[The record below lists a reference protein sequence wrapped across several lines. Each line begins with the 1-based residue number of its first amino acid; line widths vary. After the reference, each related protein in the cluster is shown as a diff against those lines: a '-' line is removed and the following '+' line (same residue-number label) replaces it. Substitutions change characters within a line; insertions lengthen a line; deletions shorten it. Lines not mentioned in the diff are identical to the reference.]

1 MEWLKIQ
8 YEQNPEALCIN
19 NWTFKEVYIKVI
31 SLARKLNRCVEQEP
45 RIGLLMENSPE
56 SVLLLYALLLLK
68 KEVLMLNI
76 RLTEKEIYDQTE
88 KLNIKTVISSK
99 NQYLDFEDITRLP
112 EQEIELDWET
122 DEEQI
127 AVIMNTS
134 ATTGSFKSVPI
145 RWKQVYA
152 HVKASAQVLGV
163 FKEDNW
169 LVILPIFHVGGLSIL
184 FRSLYNGTRVT
195 ICKYKKELV
204 LELIK
209 KGSVNMVSMVPTMLK
224 DMINDIQE
232 NRLRMLLLGGEFI
245 PQLLIY
251 RCMEIGIPVYKTY
264 GMTETFSQ
272 STTFNILEFPEKI
285 DSVGKPLPGVKIFIK
300 NPDKDGIGEI
310 WLKSP
315 MLINGYMG
323 RKVITGYFNTKDIGY
338 LDKEGFLY
346 ILNRREDII
355 ISGGENIYP
364 KEIEDLL
371 YQMQGIKECAVV
383 GQEDERWGYIPVLY
397 IVSELPE
404 EIVRNYLEG
413 KLAGYKVPKK
423 ILYRKELPKNASGK
437 IVRKLLQEKL

>member
-76 RLTEKEIYDQTE
+76 RLTEKEIHDQTE

-169 LVILPIFHVGGLSIL
+169 LVILPIFHVSGLSIL
-184 FRSLYNGTRVT
+184 FRSLYNRTRVT

>member
-19 NWTFKEVYIKVI
+19 NWTFKEVYTKVI
-31 SLARKLNRCVEQEP
+31 SMARKLNRLVEQEV
-45 RIGLLMENSPE
+45 RICLMIENSPE

-68 KEVLMLNI
+68 KEVLMLNT
-76 RLTEKEIYDQTE
+76 RLTEREVQEQTE
-88 KLNIKTVISSK
+88 TLNIKTIISSK
-99 NQYLDFEDITRLP
+99 NHYLAFEDIIRLP
-112 EQEIELDWET
+112 EQEVELGWET
-122 DEEQI
+122 DPEQI

-134 ATTGSFKSVPI
+134 ATTGKFKSVPI
-145 RWKQVYA
+145 RWKQLCA
-152 HVKASAQVLGV
+152 HVQASAQVLGV
-163 FKEDNW
+163 LKEDHW
-169 LVILPIFHVGGLSIL
+169 LVILPIFHVSGLSIL

-195 ICKYKKELV
+195 ICKYKKQTV
-204 LELIK
+204 LEFIK
-209 KGSVNMVSMVPTMLK
+209 KGRVNMVSMVPTMLK
-224 DMINDIQE
+224 DMIDDIQE

-245 PQLLIY
+245 PQPLIH
-251 RCMEIGIPVYKTY
+251 RCMEIGLPVYKTY

-285 DSVGKPLPGVKIFIK
+285 DSVGKPLPGVKIIIK
-300 NPDKDGIGEI
+300 NPDKDGIREI

-323 RKVITGYFNTKDIGY
+323 RKAITGYFNTKDIGY

-355 ISGGENIYP
+355 ISGGENVYP

-371 YQMQGIKECAVV
+371 YQIQGIKECAVV
-383 GQEDERWGYIPVLY
+383 GQEDDRWGYIPVLY

-404 EIVRNYLEG
+404 KIVRNYMEG

-437 IVRKLLQEKL
+437 IVRKLLQEKP